1 MTPSAPYVEFNG
13 NRYVMMGISS
23 REMDVNLSLSA
34 FVGIPSH
41 YDINDYSRVW
51 PEPAEGVTV
60 INPRD
65 TPKQSFLDAIASAK
79 ERFPEVFGG

>member
-34 FVGIPSH
+34 FVGIPIQ

-60 INPRD
+60 INPRAQ
-65 TPKQSFLDAIASAK
+65 PKQSLIDAIASAK